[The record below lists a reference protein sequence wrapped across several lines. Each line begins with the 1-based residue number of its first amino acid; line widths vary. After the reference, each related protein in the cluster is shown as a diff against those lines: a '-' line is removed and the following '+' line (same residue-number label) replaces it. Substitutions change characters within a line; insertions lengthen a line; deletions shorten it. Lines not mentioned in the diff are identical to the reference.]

1 MCGIF
6 GALRLKGKFNEENWH
21 QFKNLTD
28 MVEYRGPD
36 GSGYYSA
43 DDQSGSEHI
52 KDSFNLFYGHRRLS
66 IIDLSSQGKQPMS
79 KGDLVITFNGEIY
92 NYLELRSELK
102 ALGCTFETVTDTEVI
117 LKLYEKFG
125 ANGFAKMNGMWA
137 FAIYDKTN
145 HKVVLSRD
153 RFSEKP
159 IFYYQDSED
168 FYFSSEIKQ
177 LLPLVKNKIPNRSVL
192 FNYLK
197 QGVLDTNN
205 ETFFDHIY
213 RIEGKNNLI
222 IDLNTGKTNI
232 HQYWNY
238 DSKSFSNNPE
248 EEFRYLLE
256 DSVKLRMRS
265 DVPVGCMLS
274 GGLDSSSISLIAHHM
289 KSDIETFSVV
299 SNDKKMSEEYFIDVV
314 ANNNKMKNYKMNFDA
329 NNVID
334 NFDTVLRHQDE
345 PFFNLSVLASHSILK
360 KIKEDTNVTVLLNG
374 QGGDELLMGY
384 LKYFFFYQKDLIK
397 RGQYMKSAGLLLST
411 IFNRTILHQFNL
423 GKAKRYLPGHLN
435 KKSSYINDIGVGLVD
450 TWTFDDMRHRQILD
464 IDKFSI
470 PSVCRYEDRNSTAN
484 SLEMRVPFLDH
495 RLVSFC
501 LNLTND
507 YKIKNGWNKH
517 ILRKVMND
525 LPKEIRYRRDKKG
538 FGVPEENFL
547 RKELREDILSIK
559 NYSLLDEMGIINKND
574 FIRYYNDFLSGK
586 GQYTEF
592 TDITRVYIAEKWARI
607 NFL

>member
-102 ALGCTFETVTDTEVI
+102 GLGCTFETVTDTEVI

-177 LLPLVKNKIPNRSVL
+177 LLPLVKNKMPNRAVL

-197 QGVLDTNN
+197 QGVLDTN
-205 ETFFDHIY
+205 
-213 RIEGKNNLI
+213 
-222 IDLNTGKTNI
+222 
-232 HQYWNY
+232 
-238 DSKSFSNNPE
+238 S
-248 EEFRYLLE
+248 
-256 DSVKLRMRS
+256 
-265 DVPVGCMLS
+265 
-274 GGLDSSSISLIAHHM
+274 
-289 KSDIETFSVV
+289 
-299 SNDKKMSEEYFIDVV
+299 
-314 ANNNKMKNYKMNFDA
+314 
-329 NNVID
+329 
-334 NFDTVLRHQDE
+334 
-345 PFFNLSVLASHSILK
+345 
-360 KIKEDTNVTVLLNG
+360 
-374 QGGDELLMGY
+374 
-384 LKYFFFYQKDLIK
+384 
-397 RGQYMKSAGLLLST
+397 
-411 IFNRTILHQFNL
+411 
-423 GKAKRYLPGHLN
+423 
-435 KKSSYINDIGVGLVD
+435 
-450 TWTFDDMRHRQILD
+450 
-464 IDKFSI
+464 
-470 PSVCRYEDRNSTAN
+470 
-484 SLEMRVPFLDH
+484 
-495 RLVSFC
+495 
-501 LNLTND
+501 
-507 YKIKNGWNKH
+507 
-517 ILRKVMND
+517 
-525 LPKEIRYRRDKKG
+525 
-538 FGVPEENFL
+538 
-547 RKELREDILSIK
+547 
-559 NYSLLDEMGIINKND
+559 
-574 FIRYYNDFLSGK
+574 
-586 GQYTEF
+586 
-592 TDITRVYIAEKWARI
+592 
-607 NFL
+607 

>member
-6 GALRLKGKFNEENWH
+6 GALRLKGNFNEENWH

-43 DDQSGSEHI
+43 DDRSGSEHI

-177 LLPLVKNKIPNRSVL
+177 LLPLVKNKMPNRSVL

-205 ETFFDHIY
+205 ETFFDSIY

-232 HQYWNY
+232 YQYWNY

-289 KSDIETFSVV
+289 KSEIETFSVI
-299 SNDKKMSEEYFIDVV
+299 SSDKKMSEEYFIDVV

-360 KIKEDTNVTVLLNG
+360 KIKEDTNITVLLNG

-397 RGQYMKSAGLLLST
+397 RGQYMKSAGLFLSA
-411 IFNRTILHQFNL
+411 IFNRTILNQFNL

-435 KKSSYINDIGVGLVD
+435 KKSSYINDMGVGLVD

-470 PSVCRYEDRNSTAN
+470 PAVCRYEDRNSTAN

-507 YKIKNGWNKH
+507 YKIKNGWTKH

-538 FGVPEENFL
+538 FSVPEENFL
-547 RKELREDILSIK
+547 RKELKNDILSIK

-592 TDITRVYIAEKWARI
+592 TDITRVYIAEKWARS